1 MRRLYFLLPDIKS
14 ARGVVDD
21 LLLARVEER
30 HMHLIAKEGA
40 SLEELPEASFLQK
53 SDFVPALERG
63 LAAGGATGVLA
74 GVVAVTFP
82 PAGLILGGGAVLAIA
97 LAGAGVGAWLSSMIG
112 IDVANTRIREFED
125 GIEKGEILMMADV
138 RKDRI
143 EEIEALVRKHH
154 PEADI
159 EGTEPTVPAFP

>member
-1 MRRLYFLLPDIKS
+1 
-14 ARGVVDD
+14 
-21 LLLARVEER
+21 
-30 HMHLIAKEGA
+30 
-40 SLEELPEASFLQK
+40 
-53 SDFVPALERG
+53 
-63 LAAGGATGVLA
+63 
-74 GVVAVTFP
+74 
-82 PAGLILGGGAVLAIA
+82 
-97 LAGAGVGAWLSSMIG
+97 MIG
-112 IDVANTRIREFED
+112 IDVANSRIREFED